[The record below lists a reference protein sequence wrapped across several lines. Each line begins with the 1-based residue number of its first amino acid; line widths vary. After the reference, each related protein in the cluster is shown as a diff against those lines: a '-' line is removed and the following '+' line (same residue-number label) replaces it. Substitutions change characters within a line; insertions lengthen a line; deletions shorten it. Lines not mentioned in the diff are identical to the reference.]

1 MVHALKM
8 GYLKTRQQKAEERL
22 KKREKQFYMLWKT
35 DDTAEEMR
43 RIHDHIPAPK
53 RHLPGHAESYNPPAE
68 YLFNNKEVSFLPFT
82 IILSDMKPFTE
93 VECSLFIVERMEEAS

>member
-8 GYLKTRQQKAEERL
+8 GYLKTKKQKSEERR
-22 KKREKQFYMLWKT
+22 KKREKQFYLLWKT

-53 RHLPGHAESYNPPAE
+53 RLLPGHAESYNPPTE
-68 YLFNNKEVSFLPFT
+68 YLFNKKEVLECPNKSIALYYSKLL
-82 IILSDMKPFTE
+82 III
-93 VECSLFIVERMEEAS
+93 FIVERLE

>member
-8 GYLKTRQQKAEERL
+8 GYLKTRKQKSEERL

-43 RIHDHIPAPK
+43 RIHDHISAPK
-53 RHLPGHAESYNPPAE
+53 RYLPGHAESYNPPPE
-68 YLFNNKEVSFLPFT
+68 FLFNKKEVSIFFEDIYDFILPIF
-82 IILSDMKPFTE
+82 
-93 VECSLFIVERMEEAS
+93 C